1 MLIMTA
7 AGAEAVCCEIPA
19 ESDMSIYARVN
30 RRDKGRPM
38 CLTRFAALVSLLLSC
53 AVLLL
58 NAYHHKAADYQHTSA
73 GGDSMGSVQQQQQI
87 ENNLSA
93 HLTAPYSFNHS
104 KMVYLEWEYNLGLAH
119 LSGFKYHDG
128 DLIVLKDGM
137 YMVYLQITF
146 RSPGHF
152 VSNEED
158 SGFTLTQKVI
168 LFAKSYQ
175 KNRELLTASD
185 TVDCIPKSNDCQPT
199 GSKGCKE
206 DSGTQYWEKSLC
218 TSGVFQLKA
227 GDRLRVRKGDR
238 YHELML
244 LQEDRTFFGAHLI

>member
-1 MLIMTA
+1 MTA

-19 ESDMSIYARVN
+19 ESDRSRYARVN

-53 AVLLL
+53 LVLLL
-58 NAYHHKAADYQHTSA
+58 NAYHHKAADYQVIMASLV
-73 GGDSMGSVQQQQQI
+73 SPP
-87 ENNLSA
+87 
-93 HLTAPYSFNHS
+93 APYSFNHS
-104 KMVYLEWEYNLGLAH
+104 KVIYLEWEYNLGLAH
-119 LSGFKYHDG
+119 LSGFKYHDC
-128 DLIVLKDGM
+128 DLIVLNDGM

-152 VSNEED
+152 VCNEEE
-158 SGFTLTQKVI
+158 SGFIITQKVI
-168 LFAKSYQ
+168 LFAKGYQ
-175 KNRELLTASD
+175 KNRDLLTASD

-199 GSKGCKE
+199 GSEGCKE
-206 DSGTQYWEKSLC
+206 ESGTQYWEKSLC
-218 TSGVFQLKA
+218 TFGVFKLKA